1 MRDKKNRKW
10 LLVYGFFFAAAG
22 IFLFER
28 FNEGTLV
35 LTSHPEKARVFLND
49 KDYGTTPLR
58 VSLKNGEYRLVVTS
72 EGYGSAEQVVAIES
86 RQTTSLDI
94 ALPERKADKP

>member
-28 FNEGTLV
+28 FNEGTMV

-58 VSLKNGEYRLVVTS
+58 ASLKKGEYRLVVRS
-72 EGYGSAEQVVAIES
+72 QGYGPAEQVIAVES
-86 RQTTSLDI
+86 RQTTSLAV
-94 ALPERKADKP
+94 ALTKQKPDKP